1 MAAASIPLNNVL
13 RQSDVVLAAG
23 VMSMLLIMVVPLP
36 ILILDLLLALSITVG
51 VLILF
56 VALFTKSS
64 LEFSSFPSVLLI
76 ATIFRLSVNVAS
88 TRLILI
94 VVRSKYFL
102 YGANNVTP
110 GSRAGAFLV
119 LSVLPLLLRVALPVL
134 FDNKTPER
142 VESGTR

>member
-94 VVRSKYFL
+94 EGHQGT
-102 YGANNVTP
+102 GAA
-110 GSRAGAFLV
+110 GSI
-119 LSVLPLLLRVALPVL
+119 
-134 FDNKTPER
+134 
-142 VESGTR
+142 